1 MENRKKKTFW
11 NKSNLTFTGILLG
24 VVLVLFLTVAII
36 MAPLNNWLINFEAAQ
51 PTSKSQ
57 QIFDQYF
64 ANANWAQ
71 LYKTSGEE
79 NTVFEDENAYAS
91 YMTVVTADKT
101 LSFIETSAGTSGD
114 HKYVVKAG
122 DDPIAV
128 FTLTADNKDA
138 QVPDWHLGTMELVYQ
153 RSEFCNILTLPGNT
167 VTVNGVQLDD
177 NYLAKTVATKA
188 ENFLPTNVHGY
199 QALVYRVDNLLTTP
213 AVTVTTPEGETVQ
226 MVYDSTAKTYYEPTS
241 ELTISDDEKTAVVSA
256 SQMYAKYMIL
266 RATETGLKQYFD
278 PSSSFYYTI
287 THIDKW
293 MQKNNGYRFGDA
305 TVTDYYR
312 YSDTLYSAYIDMSVF
327 VTCKDNTV
335 KDYHL
340 SSTLFM
346 EKQNGKW
353 ICINM
358 TNGNVQEEVV
368 RVKLTYMDGEK
379 VIHTEMV
386 DAHAKKLTLPT
397 VTAPEGMVLDGW
409 YVKGINAQG
418 QPTLDLAFKASE
430 TGEVTLPGDPALEPM
445 VLYARFVAK
454 EA

>member
-1 MENRKKKTFW
+1 MENGKKNTFW

-24 VVLVLFLTVAII
+24 VVLLLFLTVAII
-36 MAPLNNWLINFEAAQ
+36 MAPLNTWLINFEAAQ
-51 PTSKSQ
+51 PNTKAQ
-57 QIFDQYF
+57 QVFDQHF
-64 ANANWAQ
+64 ANPNWAQ
-71 LYKTSGEE
+71 LYKTNGGE
-79 NTVFEDENAYAS
+79 NTAFENENAYAS
-91 YMTVVTADKT
+91 YMTVLTAGQE
-101 LSFIETSAGTSGD
+101 LSFAETAAGASGD

-122 DDPIAV
+122 NDRIAI
-128 FTLTADNKDA
+128 FILTADNKDA
-138 QVPDWHLGTMELVYQ
+138 QVPDWYLGSMELVYQ
-153 RSEFCNILTLPGNT
+153 RSEFCNILTTAGNT
-167 VTVNGVQLDD
+167 IHVNGIALDSS
-177 NYLAKTVATKA
+177 YMVKTVDTKA

-199 QALVYRVDNLLTTP
+199 QALVYRVGNLLTIP

-226 MVYDSTAKTYYEPTS
+226 MLYDSTAKTYYEPTS
-241 ELTISDDEKTAVVSA
+241 ELTISDDEKTAVVNA

-278 PSSSFYYTI
+278 PSSDFYYTI

-305 TVTDYYR
+305 VVTDYYR

-327 VTCKDNTV
+327 VTRKDNTV

-340 SSTLFM
+340 NSTLFM

-368 RVKLTYMDGEK
+368 RVKLTYMDGEN
-379 VIHTEMV
+379 VILTEMV

-409 YVKGINAQG
+409 YIKGVNAQG
-418 QPTLDLAFKASE
+418 QPTLDLAFKANE
-430 TGEVTLPGDPALEPM
+430 TGEVALPGDTALEPM

>member
-24 VVLVLFLTVAII
+24 FVLVLFLAVAII
-36 MAPLNNWLINFEAAQ
+36 MAPLNNWLVNFEAAQ
-51 PTSKSQ
+51 PNSKSQ

-122 DDPIAV
+122 DEPIAV

-167 VTVNGVQLDD
+167 ITVNDVTLDAS
-177 NYLAKTVATKA
+177 YVVKTITAKA
-188 ENFLPTNVHGY
+188 ENYLPNGIHGY
-199 QALVYRVDNLLTTP
+199 QAQVYRVDNLLTTP

-226 MVYDSTAKTYYEPTS
+226 MVYDSAAKTYYEPAS
-241 ELTISDDEKTAVVSA
+241 ELTISDDEKAAVVNA

-266 RATETGLKQYFD
+266 RATESGLKQYFD

-327 VTCKDNTV
+327 VTRKDNTV

-340 SSTLFM
+340 GSTLFM

-353 ICINM
+353 MCINM
-358 TNGNVQEEVV
+358 VNGDVQKQDIKVL
-368 RVKLTYMDGEK
+368 LTYMDGET
-379 VIHTEMV
+379 VVHTEMV
-386 DAHAKKLTLPT
+386 DAYTKKLTLPT

-409 YVKGINAQG
+409 YVKGFDENG
-418 QPTLDLAFKASE
+418 KPTLDLVFAASE
-430 TGEVTLPGDPALEPM
+430 TGDVTLPGDPALEPM
-445 VLYARFVAK
+445 VLYARFVAE